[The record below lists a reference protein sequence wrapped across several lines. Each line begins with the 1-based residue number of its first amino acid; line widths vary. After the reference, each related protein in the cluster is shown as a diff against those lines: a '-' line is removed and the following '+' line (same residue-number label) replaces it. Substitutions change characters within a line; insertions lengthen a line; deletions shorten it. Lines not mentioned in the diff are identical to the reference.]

1 MFKGVERQL
10 EFDKILQ
17 IASEFAKSVPGKD
30 SVLSIRPIVEKE
42 KVQKELEL
50 TSSFCRLLSE
60 RPVPLETFPDIS
72 SILKKLTAEGVVL
85 GESAFVEILKVI
97 RVASVLRRFFE
108 ELDSRFERLK
118 TYSDRI
124 YGFSELKEVLEST
137 FDDYGN
143 VLDTASPSLAA
154 VRREVLELSYR
165 IKRKLEDLVNRY
177 DDVCPDRIVTER
189 DGRYVVLVKPHFRKK
204 FKAIVHDRS
213 SSGQTYYVEPLSVV
227 EDNNK
232 LQELRSRE
240 REEIERILKKLSL
253 LVFQHRSQLQSS
265 FKALVEIDRRLAVAQ
280 FSLKV
285 KGVMPEFSEE
295 VKLKQAKHPL
305 LLLSDREVVPVDI
318 FLKNGLVIT
327 GSNTGGKTVTLKTLG
342 LLSMMAQSGF
352 LIPAEEGSSLR
363 FFKKW
368 MVDIGDEQ
376 SIEQS
381 LSTFSAHISNVAKI
395 LKEADSDTLVLLDE
409 LGAGTDP
416 VEGSSLA
423 VAILEFLKRKRVK
436 TVVTTHFTPVK
447 LYAYKDDYYEVASVL
462 FDEITLKPLYKL
474 VYGLVGKSY
483 ALEIASRYGVPQ
495 EVIDMAKRIL
505 GNEGKIA
512 EDIISALEEE
522 YKKLVKEREELKR
535 KEKELEERERRV
547 LKELSEELRAFI
559 EELEEKSKKALQ
571 SAKSGEIKQI
581 VVTAK
586 KKLDSLQVKE
596 SKSVD
601 DFSPGMTVKVK
612 STGRKGKVVEVNRGR
627 GVVKVQLGSIKVEM
641 KPDQLEVVEEVGR
654 KEDVS
659 VVNVERP
666 KRFFPELKL
675 LGMRGE
681 EALRALEEFLDDA
694 AVLGFKSVKVV
705 HGHGAGIL
713 KRLVREYL
721 KESPY
726 VKSFRPGKIEE
737 GGDGVTIVELK

>member
-17 IASEFAKSVPGKD
+17 IASKFAKSSAGRE
-30 SVLSIRPIVEKE
+30 SVLSIKPIVEKE

-50 TSSFCRLLSE
+50 TFSFCKLLSE
-60 RPVPLETFPDIS
+60 KPVPLEAFPDIS
-72 SILKKLTAEGVVL
+72 PILERLTAEGVIL

-97 RVASVLRRFFE
+97 RVASILKRFFG
-108 ELDSRFERLK
+108 ELDDRFERLRA
-118 TYSDRI
+118 YGDRI
-124 YGFSELKEVLEST
+124 SDFSELREVLESS

-143 VLDTASPSLAA
+143 ILDTASLTLASI
-154 VRREVLELSYR
+154 RKGILEVSSR
-165 IKRKLEDLVNRY
+165 IKKRLEELVAKY
-177 DDVCPDRIVTER
+177 SEVCPDRIITER

-213 SSGQTYYVEPLSVV
+213 STGQTYYVEPLFVV

-240 REEIERILKKLSL
+240 REEIKRILKKLSL
-253 LVFQHRSQLQSS
+253 LVFQHRNQLQSS
-265 FKALVEIDRRLAVAQ
+265 FKALVEIDKRLAVAH
-280 FSLKV
+280 FSLEV
-285 KGVMPEFSEE
+285 KGVVPEFSDE
-295 VKLKQAKHPL
+295 VRLKQAKHPL
-305 LLLSDREVVPVDI
+305 LLLSGRDVVPVDI

-327 GSNTGGKTVTLKTLG
+327 GPNTGGKTVTLKTLG

-363 FFKKW
+363 FFKSW

-395 LKEADSDTLVLLDE
+395 LKNSDSDTLVLLDE

-423 VAILEFLKRKRVK
+423 VAILEFLKKKKVK

-447 LYAYKDDYYEVASVL
+447 LYAYKDDYYDVASVL
-462 FDEITLKPLYKL
+462 FDEVTLKPLYKL
-474 VYGLVGKSY
+474 VYGIVGKSY
-483 ALEIASRYGVPQ
+483 ALEVASRYGVPQ
-495 EVIDMAKRIL
+495 EVIDMAKKIL
-505 GNEGKIA
+505 GSEGRIA

-522 YKKLVKEREELKR
+522 YKKLVREREELRK
-535 KEKELEERERRV
+535 KEKELKERERKV
-547 LKELSEELRAFI
+547 VEKLSEELRAFI

-571 SAKSGEIKQI
+571 TAKTGEIKQI
-581 VVTAK
+581 VITAK

-612 STGRKGKVVEVNRGR
+612 STGRKGKVVEVNKGK
-627 GVVKVQLGSIKVEM
+627 GVVKVQLGAVKIEV
-641 KPDQLEVVEEVGR
+641 KPEQLEVVEEVVR
-654 KEDVS
+654 KEEISAVS
-659 VVNVERP
+659 VERP

-681 EALRALEEFLDDA
+681 EALQALEEFLDDA
-694 AVLGFKSVKVV
+694 AVLGIKSVKIV
-705 HGHGAGIL
+705 HGHGTGIL

-737 GGDGVTIVELK
+737 GGDGVTVVELK

>member
-17 IASEFAKSVPGKD
+17 IASKFAKSSAGRE
-30 SVLSIRPIVEKE
+30 SVLSIKPIVEKE

-50 TSSFCRLLSE
+50 TFSFCKLLSE
-60 RPVPLETFPDIS
+60 KPVPLEAFPDIS
-72 SILKKLTAEGVVL
+72 PILKRLTAEGVIL

-97 RVASVLRRFFE
+97 RVASILKRFFD
-108 ELDSRFERLK
+108 ELDDRFERLRV
-118 TYSDRI
+118 YGDRI
-124 YGFSELKEVLEST
+124 FNFSELREVLESS

-143 VLDTASPSLAA
+143 ILDTASLTLASI
-154 VRREVLELSYR
+154 RKGILEVSSR
-165 IKRKLEDLVNRY
+165 IKKRLEELVAKY
-177 DDVCPDRIVTER
+177 SEVCPDRIITER

-213 SSGQTYYVEPLSVV
+213 STGQTYYVEPLFVV

-240 REEIERILKKLSL
+240 REEIKRILKKLSL
-253 LVFQHRSQLQSS
+253 LVFQHRNQLQSS
-265 FKALVEIDRRLAVAQ
+265 FKALVEIDKRLAVAH
-280 FSLKV
+280 FSLEV
-285 KGVMPEFSEE
+285 KGVVPEFSDE
-295 VKLKQAKHPL
+295 VRLKQAKHPL
-305 LLLSDREVVPVDI
+305 LLLSGRDVVPVDI

-327 GSNTGGKTVTLKTLG
+327 GPNTGGKTVTLKTLG

-363 FFKKW
+363 FFKSW

-395 LKEADSDTLVLLDE
+395 LKNSDSDTLVLLDE

-423 VAILEFLKRKRVK
+423 VAILEFLKKKKVK

-447 LYAYKDDYYEVASVL
+447 LYAYKDDYYDVASVL
-462 FDEITLKPLYKL
+462 FDEVTLKPLYKL
-474 VYGLVGKSY
+474 VYGIVGKSY
-483 ALEIASRYGVPQ
+483 ALEVASRYGVPQ
-495 EVIDMAKRIL
+495 EVIDMAKKIL
-505 GNEGKIA
+505 GSEGRIA

-522 YKKLVKEREELKR
+522 YKKLVREREELRK
-535 KEKELEERERRV
+535 KEKELKERERKV
-547 LKELSEELRAFI
+547 VEKLSEELRAFI

-571 SAKSGEIKQI
+571 TAKTGEIKQI
-581 VVTAK
+581 VITAK

-612 STGRKGKVVEVNRGR
+612 STGRKGKVVEVNKGK
-627 GVVKVQLGSIKVEM
+627 GVVKVQLGAVKIEV
-641 KPDQLEVVEEVGR
+641 KPEQLEVVEEVVR
-654 KEDVS
+654 KEEISAVS
-659 VVNVERP
+659 VERP

-681 EALRALEEFLDDA
+681 EALQALEEFLDDA
-694 AVLGFKSVKVV
+694 AVLGIKSVKIV
-705 HGHGAGIL
+705 HGHGTGIL

-726 VKSFRPGKIEE
+726 VKSFRSGKIEE
-737 GGDGVTIVELK
+737 GGDGVTVVELK

>member
-17 IASEFAKSVPGKD
+17 IAFKFTKSSAGRE
-30 SVLSIRPIVEKE
+30 SVLSIKPIVEKE

-50 TSSFCRLLSE
+50 TFSFCKLLSE
-60 RPVPLETFPDIS
+60 KPVPLEAFPDIS
-72 SILKKLTAEGVVL
+72 PILKRLTAEGVIL

-97 RVASVLRRFFE
+97 RVASILKRFFG
-108 ELDSRFERLK
+108 ELDDRFERLRA
-118 TYSDRI
+118 YGDRI
-124 YGFSELKEVLEST
+124 SDFSELREVLESS

-143 VLDTASPSLAA
+143 ILDTASLTLASI
-154 VRREVLELSYR
+154 RKGILEVSSR
-165 IKRKLEDLVNRY
+165 IKKRLEELVAKY
-177 DDVCPDRIVTER
+177 SEVCPDRIITER

-213 SSGQTYYVEPLSVV
+213 STGQTYYVEPLFVV

-240 REEIERILKKLSL
+240 REEIKRILKKLSL
-253 LVFQHRSQLQSS
+253 LVFQHRNQLQSS
-265 FKALVEIDRRLAVAQ
+265 FKVLVEIDKRLAVAH
-280 FSLKV
+280 FSLEV
-285 KGVMPEFSEE
+285 KGVVPEFSDE
-295 VKLKQAKHPL
+295 VRLKQAKHPL
-305 LLLSDREVVPVDI
+305 LLLSGRDVVPVDI
-318 FLKNGLVIT
+318 FLKKGLVIT
-327 GSNTGGKTVTLKTLG
+327 GPNTGGKTVTLKTLG

-363 FFKKW
+363 FFKSW

-395 LKEADSDTLVLLDE
+395 LKNSDSDTLVLLDE

-423 VAILEFLKRKRVK
+423 VAILEFLKKKKVK

-447 LYAYKDDYYEVASVL
+447 LYAYKDDYYDVASVL
-462 FDEITLKPLYKL
+462 FDEVTLKPLYKL
-474 VYGLVGKSY
+474 VYGIVGKSY
-483 ALEIASRYGVPQ
+483 ALEVASRYGVPQ
-495 EVIDMAKRIL
+495 EVIDMAKKIL
-505 GNEGKIA
+505 GSEGRIA

-522 YKKLVKEREELKR
+522 YKKLVREREELRK
-535 KEKELEERERRV
+535 KEKELKERERKV
-547 LKELSEELRAFI
+547 VEKLSEELRAFI

-571 SAKSGEIKQI
+571 TAKTGEIKQI
-581 VVTAK
+581 VITAK
-586 KKLDSLQVKE
+586 KKLNSLQVKE

-612 STGRKGKVVEVNRGR
+612 STGRKGKVVEVNKGK
-627 GVVKVQLGSIKVEM
+627 GVVKVQLGAVKIEV
-641 KPDQLEVVEEVGR
+641 KPEQLEVVEEVVR
-654 KEDVS
+654 EEEISAVS
-659 VVNVERP
+659 LERP

-681 EALRALEEFLDDA
+681 EALQALEEFLDDA
-694 AVLGFKSVKVV
+694 AVLGIKSVKIV
-705 HGHGAGIL
+705 HGHGTGIL

-737 GGDGVTIVELK
+737 GGDGVTVVELK